1 MGYWPWRTASVAP
14 WKVPGE
20 HAGKRTRDDEQHMT
34 PEDPRMEFLGA
45 MAAALS
51 RYGETAD
58 SLETGL
64 QACARSLGVEVA
76 FFSVPTA
83 VFVAYGHG
91 AAMHTVLLHT
101 RDSAIDLEALSL
113 LDETLLD
120 VTDGRKSAAQGLAEV
135 RLITAHPLRF
145 PWYMRVLASG
155 MGAAAM
161 SVFLGGGVREI
172 TAAIPVGLAV
182 GALSTL
188 ARRTERLTSLV
199 ELLAGFLAAVLTLT
213 LGHALPHFHLA
224 TVVLAGVIL
233 LLPGLSI
240 TLGVSELAARHLV
253 SGSARL
259 AGATVSLVSLGLG
272 VAIGYAIFTKLHWV
286 PPVGPGR
293 EIPGQWLTA
302 LAVAA
307 SSAAL
312 LIVTNSRPRDIW
324 VVFSAVAVA
333 VYGARLGAWLLGPTV
348 GVVVASLLLGLGS
361 NLYARLAS
369 RPAAVPL
376 VPGLAALVPGA
387 LGFRGISAFLRSATG
402 SLAILAA
409 VLVIAAGLVVGLLV
423 ADATLPAR
431 HEAFRG

>member
-1 MGYWPWRTASVAP
+1 MTS
-14 WKVPGE
+14 
-20 HAGKRTRDDEQHMT
+20 DDL
-34 PEDPRMEFLGA
+34 RMEFLSA

-58 SLETGL
+58 SLEGGL
-64 QACARSLGVEVA
+64 QACARTLGVEVA

-101 RDSAIDLEALSL
+101 RDSAIDLQTLSL

-120 VTDGRKSAAQGLAEV
+120 VTRGRRSAAQGLAEV
-135 RLITAHPLRF
+135 RLITARPLRF
-145 PWYMRVLASG
+145 PWHMRVLASG
-155 MGAAAM
+155 MGAAAI
-161 SVFLGGGVREI
+161 SVFLGGGVREL

-182 GALSTL
+182 GALSVL
-188 ARRTERLTSLV
+188 ARRTQRLTSLV
-199 ELLAGFLAAVLTLT
+199 ELLAGFLAAVLTLA
-213 LGHALPHFHLA
+213 LGHVLPHFQLA
-224 TVVLAGVIL
+224 TVVLAGLIL

-272 VAIGYAIFTKLHWV
+272 VGVGYAIFTKLGWL
-286 PPVGPGR
+286 PPTNVGR
-293 EIPGQWLTA
+293 EIHGHWLTVLA
-302 LAVAA
+302 LVAC
-307 SSAAL
+307 SCAL
-312 LIVTNSRPRDIW
+312 VIVTNSLLRDSW
-324 VVFSAVAVA
+324 VVLCAVVVA
-333 VYGARLGAWLLGPTV
+333 VYGARLGASLLGPTL

-361 NLYARLAS
+361 NLFARLTS

-376 VPGLAALVPGA
+376 VPGLAVLVPGA

-402 SLAILAA
+402 SVEMLAA

-431 HEAFRG
+431 HKPFRG

>member
-1 MGYWPWRTASVAP
+1 V
-14 WKVPGE
+14 
-20 HAGKRTRDDEQHMT
+20 HDDEHMT
-34 PEDPRMEFLGA
+34 PDDPRMEFLSA

-64 QACARSLGVEVA
+64 QACARTLGVEVA

-83 VFVAYGHG
+83 VFAAYGHG

-101 RDSAIDLEALSL
+101 RDSAIDLQALSL

-120 VTDGRKSAAQGLAEV
+120 VTRGHRSAAQGLAEV
-135 RLITAHPLRF
+135 RLITASPLRF

-155 MGAAAM
+155 LGAAAI
-161 SVFLGGGVREI
+161 SVFLGGGVRELA
-172 TAAIPVGLAV
+172 AAIPVGLAV
-182 GALSTL
+182 GALSVL
-188 ARRTERLTSLV
+188 ARRVQRLTSLV
-199 ELLAGFLAAVLTLT
+199 ELLAGFLAALLTLA
-213 LGHALPHFHLA
+213 LGHVLPHFHLA
-224 TVVLAGVIL
+224 TVVLAGLIL

-272 VAIGYAIFTKLHWV
+272 VAMGYAIFTKFGWV

-302 LAVAA
+302 LAVVA
-307 SSAAL
+307 SAAAL
-312 LIVTNSRPRDIW
+312 LVVTNSRPRDIW
-324 VVFSAVAVA
+324 VVLCAVAVA
-333 VYGARLGAWLLGPTV
+333 VYGARVGAWLLGPTV
-348 GVVVASLLLGLGS
+348 GVVVASLILGLGS
-361 NLYARLAS
+361 NLYARLTS

-402 SLAILAA
+402 SVEILAA

-431 HEAFRG
+431 HEPFKG

>member
-1 MGYWPWRTASVAP
+1 
-14 WKVPGE
+14 
-20 HAGKRTRDDEQHMT
+20 
-34 PEDPRMEFLGA
+34 MEFLSA

-58 SLETGL
+58 SLESGL
-64 QACARSLGVEVA
+64 QACARTLGVEVA

-91 AAMHTVLLHT
+91 ATMHTVLLHT
-101 RDSAIDLEALSL
+101 RDSAIDLQALGL

-120 VTDGRKSAAQGLAEV
+120 VTRGRRSAAQGLAEV
-135 RLITAHPLRF
+135 RLITASPLRF

-155 MGAAAM
+155 MGAAAL
-161 SVFLGGGVREI
+161 SVFLGGGVREL

-182 GALSTL
+182 GALSVL
-188 ARRTERLTSLV
+188 ARHVQRLTSLV
-199 ELLAGFLAAVLTLT
+199 ELLAGFLAAMLTLA
-213 LGHALPHFHLA
+213 LGHVLPHFHLA
-224 TVVLAGVIL
+224 TVVLAGLIL

-272 VAIGYAIFTKLHWV
+272 VAVGYAIFTKLDWV
-286 PPVGPGR
+286 PPAGPAR
-293 EIPGQWLTA
+293 ETPGQWLTV
-302 LAVAA
+302 LAVVA
-307 SSAAL
+307 SSCAL

-324 VVFSAVAVA
+324 VVLCAVVVA

-361 NLYARLAS
+361 NLYARLTS
-369 RPAAVPL
+369 RPGAVPL
-376 VPGLAALVPGA
+376 VPGLAVLVPGA
-387 LGFRGISAFLRSATG
+387 LGFRGISVFLRSATG
-402 SLAILAA
+402 SVEILAA

-431 HEAFRG
+431 HEPFRG

>member
-1 MGYWPWRTASVAP
+1 
-14 WKVPGE
+14 
-20 HAGKRTRDDEQHMT
+20 MT
-34 PEDPRMEFLGA
+34 PEDPRREFLSA

-58 SLETGL
+58 SLESGL
-64 QACARSLGVEVA
+64 QACARTLGVEVA

-101 RDSAIDLEALSL
+101 RDSAIDLQALSL

-120 VTDGRKSAAQGLAEV
+120 VTRGRRSAAQGLAEV
-135 RLITAHPLRF
+135 RLITASPLHF

-155 MGAAAM
+155 MGAAAL
-161 SVFLGGGVREI
+161 SVFLGGGVREL

-182 GALSTL
+182 GALSVL
-188 ARRTERLTSLV
+188 ARRMQRLTSLV
-199 ELLAGFLAAVLTLT
+199 ELLAGFLAAVLTLA

-224 TVVLAGVIL
+224 TVVLAGLIL

-240 TLGVSELAARHLV
+240 TLGVSEVAARHLV

-272 VAIGYAIFTKLHWV
+272 VAVGYAIFTKLDWV
-286 PPVGPGR
+286 PPAGPGR
-293 EIPGQWLTA
+293 EIPGQWLTV
-302 LAVAA
+302 LAVVA
-307 SSAAL
+307 SSCAL
-312 LIVTNSRPRDIW
+312 LVVTNSRPRDIW
-324 VVFSAVAVA
+324 VVLCAVVVA

-361 NLYARLAS
+361 NLYARLTS

-387 LGFRGISAFLRSATG
+387 LGFRGISVFLRSATG
-402 SLAILAA
+402 SVEILAA

-431 HEAFRG
+431 HEPFRG

>member
-1 MGYWPWRTASVAP
+1 M
-14 WKVPGE
+14 
-20 HAGKRTRDDEQHMT
+20 
-34 PEDPRMEFLGA
+34 PEDLRMEFLSA

-64 QACARSLGVEVA
+64 QACARTLGVEVA

-101 RDSAIDLEALSL
+101 RDSAVDLQALSQ

-120 VTDGRKSAAQGLAEV
+120 VTRGRRSAAQGLAEV
-135 RLITAHPLRF
+135 RLITASPLRF
-145 PWYMRVLASG
+145 PWYMGVLASG

-161 SVFLGGGVREI
+161 SVFLGGGVREL

-182 GALSTL
+182 GALSAL
-188 ARRTERLTSLV
+188 ARRVERLTSLV
-199 ELLAGFLAAVLTLT
+199 ELLAGFLAAVLTLA
-213 LGHALPHFHLA
+213 LGHVLPHFHLA
-224 TVVLAGVIL
+224 AVVLAGLIL

-272 VAIGYAIFTKLHWV
+272 VAMGYSIFRKLDWV

-293 EIPGQWLTA
+293 EIPGQWLTI
-302 LAVAA
+302 LAVIA
-307 SSAAL
+307 SALAL
-312 LIVTNSRPRDIW
+312 LILTNSRPRDIW
-324 VVFSAVAVA
+324 VVLCAVAVA
-333 VYGARLGAWLLGPTV
+333 VYGARVGAWLLGPTV
-348 GVVVASLLLGLGS
+348 GVVVASLILGLGS
-361 NLYARLAS
+361 NLYARLTS
-369 RPAAVPL
+369 RPVAVAL

-402 SLAILAA
+402 SLEILAA

-431 HEAFRG
+431 HERFRG

>member
-1 MGYWPWRTASVAP
+1 M
-14 WKVPGE
+14 
-20 HAGKRTRDDEQHMT
+20 HDDGQMT
-34 PEDPRMEFLGA
+34 PEDPRMEFLSA

-58 SLETGL
+58 SLQSGL
-64 QACARSLGVEVA
+64 QACARTLGVEVA

-101 RDSAIDLEALSL
+101 RDSAIDLQALSL

-120 VTDGRKSAAQGLAEV
+120 VTRGRKSAAQGLAEV
-135 RLITAHPLRF
+135 RLITASPPRF

-155 MGAAAM
+155 MGAAAI
-161 SVFLGGGVREI
+161 SVFLGGGVREL

-182 GALSTL
+182 GALSVL
-188 ARRTERLTSLV
+188 ARRMQRLTSLV
-199 ELLAGFLAAVLTLT
+199 ELLAGFLAAVLTLA
-213 LGHALPHFHLA
+213 LGHVLQPFHLA
-224 TVVLAGVIL
+224 TVVLAGLIL

-272 VAIGYAIFTKLHWV
+272 VAVGYAIFTKLGWV
-286 PPVGPGR
+286 PPAGPGR

-302 LAVAA
+302 LAVVA
-307 SSAAL
+307 SSGAL
-312 LIVTNSRPRDIW
+312 LVVTNSRPRDIW
-324 VVFSAVAVA
+324 VVLCAVVVA

-361 NLYARLAS
+361 NLYARLTS

-402 SLAILAA
+402 SLEILAA

-431 HEAFRG
+431 HEPFRG

>member
-1 MGYWPWRTASVAP
+1 
-14 WKVPGE
+14 
-20 HAGKRTRDDEQHMT
+20 MT
-34 PEDPRMEFLGA
+34 PEDPRREFLSA

-58 SLETGL
+58 SLESGL
-64 QACARSLGVEVA
+64 QACARTLGVEVA
-76 FFSVPTA
+76 FFTVPTA

-101 RDSAIDLEALSL
+101 RDSAIDLQALSQ

-120 VTDGRKSAAQGLAEV
+120 VTRGRRSAAQGLAEV
-135 RLITAHPLRF
+135 RLITASPLRF

-155 MGAAAM
+155 IGAAAI
-161 SVFLGGGVREI
+161 SVFLGGGVREL

-182 GALSTL
+182 GALSVL
-188 ARRTERLTSLV
+188 ARRVQRLTSLV
-199 ELLAGFLAAVLTLT
+199 ELLAGFLAAVLTLA
-213 LGHALPHFHLA
+213 LGHVLPHFHLA
-224 TVVLAGVIL
+224 TVVLAGLIL

-272 VAIGYAIFTKLHWV
+272 VAMGYAIFTKLAWV
-286 PPVGPGR
+286 PPVGPAR

-302 LAVAA
+302 AAVVA
-307 SSAAL
+307 SACAL
-312 LIVTNSRPRDIW
+312 LIVTNSRPRDIG
-324 VVFSAVAVA
+324 VVLCAVAVA
-333 VYGARLGAWLLGPTV
+333 VYGARFGAWLLGPTV
-348 GVVVASLLLGLGS
+348 GVVVASLILGLGS
-361 NLYARLAS
+361 NLYARLTS
-369 RPAAVPL
+369 RPVAVPL

-387 LGFRGISAFLRSATG
+387 LGFHGISAFLRSATG
-402 SLAILAA
+402 SLEILAA

-431 HEAFRG
+431 HEPFRG